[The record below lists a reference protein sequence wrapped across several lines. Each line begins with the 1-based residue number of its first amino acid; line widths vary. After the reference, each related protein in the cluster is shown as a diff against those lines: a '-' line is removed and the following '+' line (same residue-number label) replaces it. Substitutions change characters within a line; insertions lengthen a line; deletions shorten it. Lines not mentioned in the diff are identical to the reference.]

1 MKEVIYN
8 FITDAVVVIVFAV
21 ILFFYLV
28 DRAFRWIIKLFT
40 KDY

>member
-1 MKEVIYN
+1 MKEFIYN
-8 FITDAVVVIVFAV
+8 FITNTVVIIIFAI

-28 DRAFRWIIKLFT
+28 DRAFRWIIKLFS